1 MSALFF
7 FQERPGLTVSEII
20 SLTGAKPRSGVD
32 GGRRITGIA
41 SLDRAGPNDLG
52 FLDNARYAGQAATT
66 NAGICLTAERFA
78 DLLPDRVTA
87 LCAGAPYHAF
97 VEVAHALFPDA
108 LRPSSL
114 FEISGTAPGAFVH
127 PTARMEDD
135 VTIDPGAVIGPRA
148 EIGAGTLIGPG
159 AVIGARVRIGRN
171 CAIGANATISH
182 ALIGD
187 RVIVHPGCAIG
198 QDGFGFAPSPKG
210 SRKVPQVGRVIIQ
223 DDVEIGANSAIDR
236 GAIKDT
242 VIGEG
247 TKIDNLVQ
255 IGHNVSIGRHC
266 LLVAQTGI
274 SGSAMLE
281 DFVVLGARAGVNNH
295 VTIGAGA
302 QIAALSGVKD
312 DVPPGSR
319 WGGIPAKPARLWA
332 REMFILKRLSE
343 EAEAPSR
350 AGTSRAE
357 RTAKDDE

>member
-1 MSALFF
+1 MSAPFF
-7 FQERPGLTVSEII
+7 FQERLGLTVSEII
-20 SLTGAKPRSGVD
+20 SLTGAKPRSAVD
-32 GGRRITGIA
+32 TGRRIRGIA
-41 SLDRAGPNDLG
+41 SLDRAGPNDLA

-66 NAGICLTAERFA
+66 AAGVCVTSERLA
-78 DLLPDRVTA
+78 HLLPDRITA

-97 VEVAHALFPDA
+97 VEVARALFPDA

-114 FEISGTAPGAFVH
+114 FEVSSTALGAAVH

-135 VTIDPGAVIGPRA
+135 LTVDPGAVIGPRA
-148 EIGAGTLIGPG
+148 EIGAGTVIGAG
-159 AVIGARVRIGRN
+159 AVIGAGVRIGRD
-171 CAIGANATISH
+171 CSIGANATISH

-223 DDVEIGANSAIDR
+223 DDVEIGANSTIDR

-274 SGSAMLE
+274 SGSAILA

-295 VTIGAGA
+295 VTIGEGA
-302 QIAALSGVKD
+302 QIAALSGVND

-319 WGGIPAKPARLWA
+319 WGGIPAKPVRLWA
-332 REMFILKRLSE
+332 REMFVLKRLSE
-343 EAEAPSR
+343 EAEASSR
-350 AGTSRAE
+350 AGRSRSG